1 MLKNY
6 FFLNRFIIEAGK
18 ILAGSKLI
26 SIFSQEKD
34 MLIIEFLKNKSKYYI
49 EISVNPGFPFINLKE
64 NYNRAKKNTID
75 FFEEITGAKFQ
86 SISIAD
92 SDRILRISTNKGY
105 LYFLIRGKFT
115 NVCFIEEGNS
125 LKYFK
130 NPPDIINSKIL
141 TDELKTINFITHF
154 NTPALPQDLELTL
167 NTFKEKYPYIGKEI
181 VSEAKYRCGNEET
194 KEIISAIPE
203 IINEINKGEL
213 AVFIDETN
221 YLLHLGVKTFHIFP
235 YTSIVLFKDMPGA
248 VNYYISKKYYFEQL
262 SYKKK
267 RIGKHLDKELSRIT
281 SKLNNLKASLERGS
295 KEKELNKLGNLLLIN
310 LYLIHHGMKSI
321 ELIDIYNDNLPITI
335 KLDETLSP
343 KKNIDNYFDKSRSDK
358 IKLEKSAQLYKNTSE
373 QFLKLKNL
381 EDQFIAAKEIEDY
394 NIIMKELKIN
404 DKSGDKNDHESQFN
418 FKHYIIEGKYHVFV
432 GKDSKNNDLL
442 TTKFAKQND
451 YWFHARS
458 VPGSHVVLRVD
469 NNKEIIPKS
478 ILKKTASLA
487 AYHSKAKTAGLVPVS
502 YTQKKY
508 VVKKKGMEAGKV
520 ALLKEDVLIVKP
532 EIPQSCE
539 FILKD

>member
-64 NYNRAKKNTID
+64 NYHRAKKNTID

-181 VSEAKYRCGNEET
+181 VSEAKYRCGNEEI

-203 IINEINKGEL
+203 IINEINKRGV

-235 YTSIVLFKDMPGA
+235 YTSILLFKDIPGA

-262 SYKKK
+262 LYKKK

-343 KKNIDNYFDKSRSDK
+343 KKNIGNYFDKSRSDK

-404 DKSGDKNDHESQFN
+404 DKSGDKNVHESQFN